1 MNTDFLNRIKPG
13 QLFGGLFFLTLGV
26 LFLIYQLSDSGV
38 EFVSLLKVWPVLL
51 ILGGIAVILK
61 NQVTKVVLAS
71 FIGIFAAMI
80 VFQMFTGVFGF
91 VKNVS
96 KIKNIKIVN
105 RSFDTLVTHLK
116 YDSLLKSV
124 DLKIDVGAGEYRIGI
139 DDSNLVSVKSDKM
152 DRKFSITSET
162 HDSAATVHVDMADF
176 QINLG
181 ETNEISLIEIGLN
194 PNPVYDMHVEVGA
207 SAGYFDF
214 SKYKMTGFNLD
225 LGASSMKL
233 VLPRP
238 YKDKMDVNLTAGAAS
253 LDLTLPDDVGV
264 KLYADVG
271 LGSHDFAGFNEKS
284 DNEYYSDNY
293 DKATKKMYIRL
304 EGGVSSIKIAR
315 SKMD

>member
-1 MNTDFLNRIKPG
+1 MNTDFLQRIKPG

-26 LFLIYQLSDSGV
+26 LFLIYQFSESGV
-38 EFVSLLKVWPVLL
+38 VFFSLLKVWPILL

-71 FIGIFAAMI
+71 FIGIFAAMV

-96 KIKNIKIVN
+96 KIKNIKVVN
-105 RSFDTLVTHLK
+105 RSFDTLITHQK
-116 YDSLLKSV
+116 YDSTIKFV
-124 DLKIDVGAGEYRIGI
+124 DLKIDVGAGEYSIGI

-152 DRKFSITSET
+152 DRKFSITSEST
-162 HDSAATVHVDMADF
+162 DSMATVHVDMADF
-176 QINLG
+176 QIKIG
-181 ETNEISLIEIGLN
+181 EANEISPIEIGLN
-194 PNPVYDMHVEVGA
+194 PNPVYDMHLEIGA
-207 SAGYFDF
+207 SAANFDF
-214 SKYKMTGFNLD
+214 SKYKLTGFELD
-225 LGASSMKL
+225 LGASSLAL

-238 YKDKMDVNLTAGAAS
+238 HLDKMDVNLKAGAAS

-264 KLYADVG
+264 KLITDVG
-271 LGSHDFAGFNEKS
+271 LGSEDFAGFTEKA

-293 DKATKKMYIRL
+293 EKTVKKIYINL

-315 SKMD
+315 SKMP